1 MLVPSETTIVESEMH
16 VLNIKDHMLRYF
28 MNNTTAFARRDD
40 LYPFVELLFPNKN
53 LNYNSRKYIVE
64 CMKKE
69 NIPILKFDY
78 LQNMQNNNNKIL
90 RPSKQLAKNQTFFSI
105 NFVLNTI
112 NRNSMTTD
120 ESESFEEIMSLLD
133 QNKMD
138 FQLLA
143 ASTLI
148 RGPNALV

>member
-1 MLVPSETTIVESEMH
+1 MP
-16 VLNIKDHMLRYF
+16 
-28 MNNTTAFARRDD
+28 NN
-40 LYPFVELLFPNKN
+40 K
-53 LNYNSRKYIVE
+53 
-64 CMKKE
+64 
-69 NIPILKFDY
+69 
-78 LQNMQNNNNKIL
+78 NKIL
-90 RPSKQLAKNQTFFSI
+90 SPSKQLAKNQTFFSI

>member
-1 MLVPSETTIVESEMH
+1 MLVPSETTIVELEMH

-40 LYPFVELLFPNKN
+40 LYPFVEFLFPSKNINKRAREHLVFSMIN
-53 LNYNSRKYIVE
+53 Q
-64 CMKKE
+64 

>member
-40 LYPFVELLFPNKN
+40 LYPFVEFLFPNKN
-53 LNYNSRKYIVE
+53 LNYNSRQYIVE
-64 CMKKE
+64 CMKKQ

-78 LQNMQNNNNKIL
+78 LQNMPNNKNKIL

>member
-1 MLVPSETTIVESEMH
+1 MH

-28 MNNTTAFARRDD
+28 MNNTNAFARRDD
-40 LYPFVELLFPNKN
+40 LYPFVEFLFPSKN
-53 LNYNSRKYIVE
+53 LNKRARQHLVLSMINQ
-64 CMKKE
+64 

-78 LQNMQNNNNKIL
+78 LQNMPNSINKIL
-90 RPSKQLAKNQTFFSI
+90 SPSKQLAKNQTFFSI

-148 RGPNALV
+148 RSPNTLV